1 MEPLAWV
8 LQPKASGLALT
19 ALALMVLARCIE
31 WCAMNP
37 DQTIIQSAYEDAIKE
52 LYAKLF
58 QGYAEAGGDAAQQ
71 KRADQHFMAGVGLAR
86 SSRDRAVDLLA

>member
-1 MEPLAWV
+1 
-8 LQPKASGLALT
+8 
-19 ALALMVLARCIE
+19 
-31 WCAMNP
+31 MNL

-58 QGYAEAGGDAAQQ
+58 QAYAETGGEVAQQ
-71 KRADQHFMAGVGLAR
+71 QLADQHFMAGVGLAR